1 MSLSRHRAYAVLKS
15 IQAEKGSDMQVA
27 IIGAPKNVEERIA
40 KELQLGNEYQAGI
53 DARLE
58 EMRKQRSNEEEVGHK
73 VHETLQDMINY
84 DPRRE
89 LEKELYMFG
98 PSTRPKIKG
107 PKSVTVTKRRKA
119 NKVAKKQ
126 RNRK

>member
-1 MSLSRHRAYAVLKS
+1 MSLSRHRAYAVLKG
-15 IQAEKGSDMQVA
+15 IQAEKGGDMQVA
-27 IIGAPKNVEERIA
+27 IIGAPKNVEEQIA

-58 EMRKQRSNEEEVGHK
+58 EMREQRTKEEEVGHK
-73 VHETLQDMINY
+73 LRETLQDMINY

-98 PSTRPKIKG
+98 PSSRPKFKG
-107 PKSVTVTKRRKA
+107 PKSTTVTKRRKA

>member
-1 MSLSRHRAYAVLKS
+1 M
-15 IQAEKGSDMQVA
+15 
-27 IIGAPKNVEERIA
+27 
-40 KELQLGNEYQAGI
+40 
-53 DARLE
+53 
-58 EMRKQRSNEEEVGHK
+58 
-73 VHETLQDMINY
+73 HEILQDMINY

-98 PSTRPKIKG
+98 PSSRPKIKG